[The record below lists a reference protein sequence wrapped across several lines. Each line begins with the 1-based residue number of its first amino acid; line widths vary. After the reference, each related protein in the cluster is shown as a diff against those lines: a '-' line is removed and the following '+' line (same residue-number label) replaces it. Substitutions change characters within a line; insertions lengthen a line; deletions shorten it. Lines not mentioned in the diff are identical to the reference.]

1 MDLTLSPPVLVGAS
15 NARTQYWFA
24 TNMVVVFNATHFL
37 IDARLADD
45 CSDYFCNHT
54 SPSDPSHQ
62 ISLTTDG
69 GESFVPLWTVSGSS
83 PWSPSVATRPFIGS
97 TTLHLNATTRFSL
110 YQGQVKAPWEC
121 PASIFTLHPTL
132 GLSWRLAERPVKFNG
147 VSPVCGSGHMWN
159 QDVVEVDGGGWLLSA
174 QCEESSTQGT
184 NALIFRSF
192 DGYRWDLRSSFPV
205 VSPPGHPV
213 CTSPGENTLVYLA
226 NGAGLL
232 LVSRCGDNLPLL
244 GWVSADNG
252 VTWQRFDLP
261 ESVRGVMP
269 VAVRTGSGA
278 IVLATGRGGLAMWLN
293 EEGDGKNWTIINIG
307 EAHNRLILHNNKLIH
322 HRIHSL

>member
-1 MDLTLSPPVLVGAS
+1 M
-15 NARTQYWFA
+15 
-24 TNMVVVFNATHFL
+24 
-37 IDARLADD
+37 
-45 CSDYFCNHT
+45 
-54 SPSDPSHQ
+54 
-62 ISLTTDG
+62 
-69 GESFVPLWTVSGSS
+69 
-83 PWSPSVATRPFIGS
+83 
-97 TTLHLNATTRFSL
+97 RFSL

-159 QDVVEVDGGGWLLSA
+159 QDIVEVDGGGWFLSA

-232 LVSRCGDNLPLL
+232 LVSRCGNNLPLL

-278 IVLATGRGGLAMWLN
+278 IVLATGRGGLAMRLN

-307 EAHNRLILHNNKLIH
+307 EAHNRLILHNNKLNGT
-322 HRIHSL
+322 SLQYTTEFTAFEVTHETTAYNSLRMLGTDNGVLCYDRLSSSDAIPGGSRSWDGPPGNRDANDHLFCMRFQLELMNT